1 MLWYNIYGKYSEY
14 SHYTPLSLGG
24 GFFLEKGFRAFVVDK
39 EGEEFSAG
47 IKEVNLNDL
56 PEGEVTIRV
65 AYSSV
70 NYKDGLASTPNGK
83 IVRSYPFIP
92 GIDLAG
98 TVVDSKDIRYREGDE
113 VIVTSYD
120 LGVSHFGGFSEF
132 ARVPADW
139 IVPLPEGLTLKEA
152 MIYGTAG
159 FTAAL
164 SIDRLEK
171 NGLHPEL
178 GDVLVTG
185 STGGVGSMAVAMLAK
200 KGYNVVAST
209 GKESEHSFLRD
220 LGAKEILSREEIVG
234 DKIPA
239 LGKQRWAAAVDPV
252 GGKTLAAIASQLNYQ
267 GAVAVS
273 GLTGGGEVPTTV
285 FPYILRG
292 VSILGVDSVN
302 CPMET
307 RRELWNRMADDLKP
321 DHLLNTIGHEIS
333 FEELPN
339 ALSSILEGKS
349 KGRVVVKL

>member
-1 MLWYNIYGKYSEY
+1 M
-14 SHYTPLSLGG
+14 
-24 GFFLEKGFRAFVVDK
+24 EKGFRAFVVNK

-47 IKEVNLNDL
+47 IKEVHMNDL
-56 PEGEVTIRV
+56 PDDDVTIRV

-70 NYKDGLASTPNGK
+70 NYKDGLASIPKGK
-83 IVRSYPFIP
+83 IVNSYPFIP

-98 TVVDSKDIRYREGDE
+98 TVVESKDSRYREGDD
-113 VIVTSYD
+113 VIVTSYE
-120 LGVSHFGGFSEF
+120 LGVSHFGGFSEY
-132 ARVPADW
+132 ARVPGDW
-139 IVPLPEGLTLKEA
+139 IVPLPKGLTLKEA

-164 SIDRLEK
+164 SIFRLEQ
-171 NGLHPEL
+171 NGLQPDF

-185 STGGVGSMAVAMLAK
+185 ATGGVGSMAVAMLAK
-200 KGYNVVAST
+200 KGYTVVAST

-220 LGAKEILSREEIVG
+220 IGAKEILSRGDIVG

-252 GGKTLAAIASQLNYQ
+252 GGKTLAAIASQLKYQ

-292 VSILGVDSVN
+292 VSILGVDSVY
-302 CPMET
+302 CPMEI
-307 RRELWNRMADDLKP
+307 RKKLWSRMADDLKP
-321 DHLLNTIGHEIS
+321 EQLLNTIGHEIS
-333 FEELPN
+333 LDELPH
-339 ALSSILEGKS
+339 ALSAILEGKS